1 MCVAAKLLVSSYGD
15 WPILLLC
22 QIDVTKSARHEPFV
36 DGRIARM
43 CQNLIDAPAG
53 HYIATQKQLDFAQV
67 QPPYGRSG
75 FVITIGHAPA
85 HNTRRQPVCG
95 SSSRRGTHAEVI
107 AKPSRCQAGHLF

>member
-1 MCVAAKLLVSSYGD
+1 MWVAAKLLVSSYGD

-67 QPPYGRSG
+67 QAPLRPIRIRHHDWACASAQYTQAAGLRL
-75 FVITIGHAPA
+75 IKRTRHA
-85 HNTRRQPVCG
+85 
-95 SSSRRGTHAEVI
+95 RGGD
-107 AKPSRCQAGHLF
+107 C

>member
-15 WPILLLC
+15 WPILLPC

-53 HYIATQKQLDFAQV
+53 HYVATQKQLDFAQV
-67 QPPYGRSG
+67 QPAYGRSG
-75 FVITIGHAPA
+75 FAITIGMRQRTIHAGSRFAA
-85 HNTRRQPVCG
+85 HQADAARTRR
-95 SSSRRGTHAEVI
+95 
-107 AKPSRCQAGHLF
+107 